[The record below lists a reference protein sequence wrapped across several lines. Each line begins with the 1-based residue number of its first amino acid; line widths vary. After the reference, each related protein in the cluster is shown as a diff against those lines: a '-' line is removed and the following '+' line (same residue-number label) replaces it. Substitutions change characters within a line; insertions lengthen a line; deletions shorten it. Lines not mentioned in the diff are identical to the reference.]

1 MHPVLW
7 VQPPERPSRGSVW
20 KLTPISARGLVHGH
34 DGLDEFTRRVGYCH
48 SRVSRNPASA
58 CKTTFCLV
66 REWNWKVGAAVLSG
80 DLRTS
85 VDPSPFGRQRMT
97 RAAPTSNVATTRH
110 EKLRRASP
118 LGRGGGRRQPAWVRF
133 PTSQP
138 TPGPD
143 SPLPS
148 QEGIPL
154 RFSNLHHTAPSGVR
168 LLRNSDRPSSEP
180 NPTKY
185 IDCSS

>member
-85 VDPSPFGRQRMT
+85 VDPSPFGRQRMHERLRHRT
-97 RAAPTSNVATTRH
+97 WPQPSMKNSEEHPLSRGVAAEGS
-110 EKLRRASP
+110 
-118 LGRGGGRRQPAWVRF
+118 RGGSVSRRHNPPQGLTALSPPKRGF
-133 PTSQP
+133 HCDFLTYI
-138 TPGPD
+138 TPR
-143 SPLPS
+143 
-148 QEGIPL
+148 Q
-154 RFSNLHHTAPSGVR
+154 AV
-168 LLRNSDRPSSEP
+168 
-180 NPTKY
+180 
-185 IDCSS
+185 